1 MNNKFLIDSNSFISP
16 YRQFY
21 ACDIVPS
28 YWEELSKHIEKKE
41 IVLLDMVQYELAK
54 GDDKLPDWLSNQD
67 FEICSHVTKE
77 VVDNYGT
84 VMRYLKNC
92 GYYTDKGVNSWAQ
105 GDVADPWLVAV
116 AMAYKYTVVTFE
128 VGSGALSVKVKTG
141 KVKIPDVAAHFNV
154 ECVDLYEMM
163 RRLKIRL

>member
-1 MNNKFLIDSNSFISP
+1 MTNKFLIDSNSFISP

-28 YWEELSKHIEKKE
+28 YWEELPKHIEKKE
-41 IVLLDMVQYELAK
+41 IVLLDMVQSELAK
-54 GDDKLPDWLSNQD
+54 GDDKLPGWLSNQN
-67 FEICSHVTKE
+67 FEICNHVTKE
-77 VVDNYGT
+77 VVDNYCT
-84 VMRYLKNC
+84 VMGYVRNC
-92 GYYTDKGVNSWAQ
+92 GYYNTKGVNSWAQ
-105 GDVADPWLVAV
+105 SDVADPWLVVA

-128 VGSGALSVKVKTG
+128 VCSGALSV

-163 RRLKIRL
+163 RRLKISL